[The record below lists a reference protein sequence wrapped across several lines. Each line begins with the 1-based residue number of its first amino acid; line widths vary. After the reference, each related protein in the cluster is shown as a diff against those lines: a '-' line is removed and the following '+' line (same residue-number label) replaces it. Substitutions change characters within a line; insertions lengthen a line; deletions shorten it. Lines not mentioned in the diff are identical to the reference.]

1 MKLHRL
7 AAFAAVFAFGGGVAA
22 QDIQERTI
30 RVGHLVQPGH
40 PIALGVQK
48 FAELVAERSGGK
60 LKVREFGA
68 SVLGS
73 EPQQMSA
80 VQGGVQEMFIPATTT
95 ASSLVKEFSLIDTPF
110 SFQNTDQVDALL
122 KGPFGKALLERLPEK
137 GLIGLDYWE
146 TGFRNFTNN
155 RGPITKPE
163 DVKGLKIRVMGNPLF
178 LESFSALGT
187 NPVPMAFGELY
198 GALEAGALDAQENPY
213 SIVLTSKF
221 FEVQHYMSV
230 TNHVFTA
237 NLVMMSKRFWDK
249 LSAAEKKVITDSI
262 AEAGEYHRKVS
273 REVALKDRKELEAK
287 GMKIN
292 DVPAETIAK
301 MRDMTRPVA
310 DKFAAT
316 YDPELVKLYRSEMAR
331 IQGGSR

>member
-1 MKLHRL
+1 
-7 AAFAAVFAFGGGVAA
+7 
-22 QDIQERTI
+22 
-30 RVGHLVQPGH
+30 
-40 PIALGVQK
+40 
-48 FAELVAERSGGK
+48 
-60 LKVREFGA
+60 
-68 SVLGS
+68 
-73 EPQQMSA
+73 
-80 VQGGVQEMFIPATTT
+80 
-95 ASSLVKEFSLIDTPF
+95 
-110 SFQNTDQVDALL
+110 
-122 KGPFGKALLERLPEK
+122 
-137 GLIGLDYWE
+137 
-146 TGFRNFTNN
+146 
-155 RGPITKPE
+155 
-163 DVKGLKIRVMGNPLF
+163 VKGLKIRVMGNPLF

-249 LSAAEKKVITDSI
+249 LSADEKKVITDSM

-301 MRDMTRPVA
+301 MREMTKPVA

-331 IQGGSR
+331 IQGVSR